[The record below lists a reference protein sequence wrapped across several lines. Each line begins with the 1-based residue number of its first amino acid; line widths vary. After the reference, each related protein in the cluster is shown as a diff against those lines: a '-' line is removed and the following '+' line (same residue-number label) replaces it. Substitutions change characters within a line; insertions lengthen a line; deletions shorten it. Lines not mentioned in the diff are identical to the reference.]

1 MDGLMQML
9 SVKVDMIVSAGS
21 VLTLLALI
29 IIYLKNYKTFKTK
42 FSLAILLFVSLFFM
56 EELIYTV
63 SVFNDPSIS
72 TSLQTLI
79 NIIELI
85 GFLIILSVARY

>member
-1 MDGLMQML
+1 MDGLLQML

-29 IIYLKNYKTFKTK
+29 IIYLNNYKTFKTK

-56 EELIYTV
+56 EELIYAV
-63 SVFNDPSIS
+63 SLFYDPSIS
-72 TSLQTLI
+72 TNLQTLI
-79 NIIELI
+79 NTIELI

>member
-1 MDGLMQML
+1 MDGLLQML

-79 NIIELI
+79 NTIELI

>member
-1 MDGLMQML
+1 MDGLLQML

-21 VLTLLALI
+21 VLTLLALF

-42 FSLAILLFVSLFFM
+42 FSLAILLFVSLFLM

-63 SVFNDPSIS
+63 SVFYDPNIS

-79 NIIELI
+79 NTIELI

>member
-1 MDGLMQML
+1 MDGLLQML

-29 IIYLKNYKTFKTK
+29 IIYLQNYKTFKTK

>member
-1 MDGLMQML
+1 MDGLLQML

-72 TSLQTLI
+72 ISLQTLI